1 MDRRSFAIQI
11 NGEATELSG
20 LWVRGFRLLPGAGD
34 KDRAVHDASASS
46 RGAAH
51 PVVDSSVNAV
61 RGAFGPDR
69 YVSDASSG
77 QRSTMIEQSG
87 LFYKAASRWG
97 GWLAML
103 REDDNFG
110 MSLELTNGSSGPR
123 TINLCER
130 RRESQFRHELADA
143 SVREVRH
150 LVNTTVGNYETRSL
164 LYGGGAPDSKARNLV
179 VYYHGGPASTI
190 YDQPFPR
197 LVKTLLSNST
207 DILAVDYP
215 SSAGLQAP
223 FADYQRRGVSAIEDG
238 VRAVHSWISKNA
250 HYRNVYIIGESFGA
264 VPALI
269 SRRQYPALAANYFM
283 LAPMIKVPPLSAAG
297 RAAGVSAESQRIFEV
312 AVFGEGDRRARFD
325 ADLQSLVVDQP
336 RRTNVT
342 FLFGANDGLS
352 DRSSLGPLEALAS
365 REVIVVPGANH
376 QLLSSKD
383 SVLDLINGR
392 VNGAPR

>member
-1 MDRRSFAIQI
+1 
-11 NGEATELSG
+11 
-20 LWVRGFRLLPGAGD
+20 
-34 KDRAVHDASASS
+34 
-46 RGAAH
+46 
-51 PVVDSSVNAV
+51 
-61 RGAFGPDR
+61 
-69 YVSDASSG
+69 
-77 QRSTMIEQSG
+77 
-87 LFYKAASRWG
+87 
-97 GWLAML
+97 
-103 REDDNFG
+103 
-110 MSLELTNGSSGPR
+110 
-123 TINLCER
+123 
-130 RRESQFRHELADA
+130 
-143 SVREVRH
+143 
-150 LVNTTVGNYETRSL
+150 
-164 LYGGGAPDSKARNLV
+164 
-179 VYYHGGPASTI
+179 
-190 YDQPFPR
+190 